1 MHWADSQYLYF
12 FFLVPAA
19 MVFFVWASRQK
30 KKSLLQFAEANLAHH
45 LVKGISPVKP
55 IVRFALILL
64 FVAFALIALMRPQWG
79 TRLETIKRKGVDIM
93 IALDTSLSMDTQ
105 DIVPSRLERAKHD
118 IRLLIDRLQGDRVG
132 LVVFAGMSMVNCP
145 LTIDQNAVKLFLEII
160 DTQVIPRPGTNLGEA
175 LQVAGQAFDDTDRR
189 HKVLVLVT
197 DGENL
202 EGNPVEAAEELGRS
216 GVIIYTLGV
225 GTAAGQPIPVYDEK
239 GAIKSYK
246 KGEDGTVVVS
256 RLDEETLTQIAEVSE
271 GKFFQA
277 TMDEPVSGIVDLVS
291 QMDKKDFES
300 KLYQTY
306 VERFQLPLAVALFF
320 LILESLVSDRR
331 QLRPLQGLQS
341 AWQWRK
347 DPGSGT
353 A

>member
-1 MHWADSQYLYF
+1 
-12 FFLVPAA
+12 
-19 MVFFVWASRQK
+19 MVFFVWACRQK
-30 KKSLLQFAEANLAHH
+30 KKHLLQFAEADLSRQ
-45 LVKGISPVKP
+45 LVKGVSPVKP

-64 FVAFALIALMRPQWG
+64 FVTFALIALMRPQWG
-79 TRLETIKRKGVDIM
+79 TRMETIKRKGVDIM

-105 DIVPSRLERAKHD
+105 DIAPSRLERAKHD

-145 LTIDQNAVKLFLEII
+145 LTIDQNAVNLFLEII
-160 DTQVIPRPGTNLGEA
+160 DTQVIPRPGTHLGEA
-175 LQVAGQAFDDTDRR
+175 IQVAGKAFDETDRR

-202 EGNPVEAAEELGRS
+202 EGNPVEAAEELARS
-216 GVIIYTLGV
+216 GVVIYTLGL

-239 GAIKSYK
+239 GAIRFYK
-246 KGEDGTVVVS
+246 KGEDGTVIVS
-256 RLDEETLTQIAEVSE
+256 RLDEATLTQIAEVSG
-271 GKFFQA
+271 GKFFQS
-277 TMDEPVSGIVDLVS
+277 TMDDPVNGIVELVS

-300 KLYQTY
+300 RLYQTY
-306 VERFQLPLAVALFF
+306 VERFQLPLAIALFC

-331 QLRPLQGLQS
+331 QLRSLRELQS

-347 DPGSGT
+347 GT
-353 A
+353 GNGTV